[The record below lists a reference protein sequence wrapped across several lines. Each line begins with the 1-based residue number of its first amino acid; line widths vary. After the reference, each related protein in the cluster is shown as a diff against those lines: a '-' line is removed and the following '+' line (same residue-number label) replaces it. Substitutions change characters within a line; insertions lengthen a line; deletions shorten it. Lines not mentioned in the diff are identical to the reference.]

1 MAEQELKQ
9 REQAAALELELKR
22 AAAEEE
28 RERRRKNDEEDR
40 DRKRKCDENAKA
52 TLEDTRREN
61 IRALER
67 RVRAAPSKLEIA
79 DEISQLAELY
89 VKNGD
94 SKDMQRGRRRVAD
107 LWRRSRPTGGAAA
120 PPPSA
125 PPVPAAVPLKEIPA
139 CGVDVFDASYVFDDE
154 ADEGVYVM
162 AQSLEEDCE
171 EYVGWSEDPTRRT
184 QDHARGTGGAGDA
197 AQGFTF
203 RRPLLTTEKCGT
215 DREEVETLKRMLA
228 NGFGRVQGA
237 QYVGP
242 FRNLKAAFDTC
253 CQKWKLCYHCGESG
267 HYRRNLDNTSQ
278 CANARFDPKAAPR
291 RR

>member
-1 MAEQELKQ
+1 MSNKPNVEPRFRFSCFRVRFCCCPCRICCRGLVQD
-9 REQAAALELELKR
+9 
-22 AAAEEE
+22 EE

-107 LWRRSRPTGGAAA
+107 
-120 PPPSA
+120 
-125 PPVPAAVPLKEIPA
+125 
-139 CGVDVFDASYVFDDE
+139 
-154 ADEGVYVM
+154 
-162 AQSLEEDCE
+162 
-171 EYVGWSEDPTRRT
+171 
-184 QDHARGTGGAGDA
+184 
-197 AQGFTF
+197 
-203 RRPLLTTEKCGT
+203 
-215 DREEVETLKRMLA
+215 
-228 NGFGRVQGA
+228 
-237 QYVGP
+237 
-242 FRNLKAAFDTC
+242 
-253 CQKWKLCYHCGESG
+253 
-267 HYRRNLDNTSQ
+267 
-278 CANARFDPKAAPR
+278 PKAAPR